1 MRPSDALN
9 EIAFL
14 LEQERAPRFRVQ
26 AFRKAGAAIAGLDED
41 ALRARADAGSLQAI
55 KGIGDRTA
63 GIIADALTG
72 AVPQYLLDLRAA
84 TPPLPRSALRGRLQG
99 DLHAHSEWTDGSVP
113 IETMADAAAEL
124 GHAYLVLTDHSPSLR
139 VAGGLPPERLR
150 EQLGVVASYR
160 RDGFRL
166 LSGIEVDI
174 LADGA
179 LDQEPDLLDEL
190 DVVVASVHSKLRDDE
205 ATMTARMLAAIRNPR
220 TDVLGHCTGRRL
232 EGKSKRPQSDFD
244 AEAVFAACAE
254 HGVAVEINGQPE
266 RQDPPDDLLALALA
280 AGCLFSVDSDAHAP
294 GELTFVDRA
303 AARAEAA
310 GVPAD
315 RVINT
320 WPVER
325 LLEWTRA

>member
-1 MRPSDALN
+1 MRPIDALN

-72 AVPQYLLDLRAA
+72 AEPQYLLDLRAA
-84 TPPLPRSALRGRLQG
+84 TPPLPQSALRGRLQC

-124 GHAYLVLTDHSPSLR
+124 VHAYLVLTDHSPSLR

-150 EQLGVVASYR
+150 EQLGVVAGYR

-205 ATMTARMLAAIRNPR
+205 ATMT
-220 TDVLGHCTGRRL
+220 
-232 EGKSKRPQSDFD
+232 
-244 AEAVFAACAE
+244 
-254 HGVAVEINGQPE
+254 
-266 RQDPPDDLLALALA
+266 
-280 AGCLFSVDSDAHAP
+280 
-294 GELTFVDRA
+294 
-303 AARAEAA
+303 
-310 GVPAD
+310 
-315 RVINT
+315 
-320 WPVER
+320 
-325 LLEWTRA
+325 